1 MLPKVWWCC
10 IVFLS
15 IQLAWWQVRACMD
28 ALLDISPLIYTKLDL
43 RFKVLMAIIIVF
55 LIFGFWCRVDVL
67 VNASI
72 SEKHTV
78 FIFQGLEVTR
88 QGSRGLI

>member
-1 MLPKVWWCC
+1 MSPKVWWCC

-15 IQLAWWQVRACMD
+15 IQLTWWQACMD

-55 LIFGFWCRVDVL
+55 LIFGFWRRVDVL
-67 VNASI
+67 VNARI

-78 FIFQGLEVTR
+78 SLFQGLEVTR